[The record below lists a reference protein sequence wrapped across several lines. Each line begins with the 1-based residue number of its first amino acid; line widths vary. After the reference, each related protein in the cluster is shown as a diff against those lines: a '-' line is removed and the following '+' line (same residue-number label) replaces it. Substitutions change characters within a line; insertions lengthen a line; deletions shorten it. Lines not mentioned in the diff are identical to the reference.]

1 MSSILVELFLN
12 VIPCSVKISFRS
24 SFDKFSGAPFLL
36 LVFLVLWPFF
46 VSAIFPLLFFQVW
59 GASVSI
65 WKDRYISRKLDL
77 KMAELP
83 PIIRNSER
91 IPTFSS
97 LLECV
102 KYFSDNHFKRAF
114 VMALDYTAH

>member
-1 MSSILVELFLN
+1 MNKPFDYLYLLCLLPLITIKSSLKLLDSDRFETRTKLSLSLF
-12 VIPCSVKISFRS
+12 SVT
-24 SFDKFSGAPFLL
+24 L
-36 LVFLVLWPFF
+36 
-46 VSAIFPLLFFQVW
+46 
-59 GASVSI
+59 
-65 WKDRYISRKLDL
+65 L

-102 KYFSDNHFKRAF
+102 EYFSDIHFKRAF
-114 VMALDYTAH
+114 MIALDYTAH

>member
-1 MSSILVELFLN
+1 MNEQTIQLSLF
-12 VIPCSVKISFRS
+12 VV
-24 SFDKFSGAPFLL
+24 
-36 LVFLVLWPFF
+36 FF
-46 VSAIFPLLFFQVW
+46 VKFVAFLPLSTIKSSLILLD
-59 GASVSI
+59 S
-65 WKDRYISRKLDL
+65 DRLETRTKLSL

-102 KYFSDNHFKRAF
+102 EYFSDIHFKRAF
-114 VMALDYTAH
+114 VIALDYTAH

>member
-1 MSSILVELFLN
+1 MNEQNIQLSLFVVFYVKFVAFLPLITIKSSLKLLDSDRLETRTKLSLSLF
-12 VIPCSVKISFRS
+12 SVT
-24 SFDKFSGAPFLL
+24 L
-36 LVFLVLWPFF
+36 
-46 VSAIFPLLFFQVW
+46 
-59 GASVSI
+59 
-65 WKDRYISRKLDL
+65 L

-102 KYFSDNHFKRAF
+102 EYFSDIHFKRAF
-114 VMALDYTAH
+114 VIALGYTAH